1 MMCVFISTSVVILVF
16 SICRFPL
23 PIEYLIS
30 ASFIMIFVSE
40 NGTKGVDSKLI
51 LKHFFVW
58 ILSAVASS
66 FLSAYIYSIV
76 KLIFISDKSPKKSVT
91 RYFAIFSFITIF
103 GCIICFLEAGLFRI
117 HVDIPAYISAVI
129 ALVIGI
135 IGSIIIRIFY
145 VPSLRIRLDKDINE
159 IMIVPNK
166 RSEIL
171 RTRTYIYILTF

>member
-1 MMCVFISTSVVILVF
+1 MCVFISTSIVILIF

-40 NGTKGVDSKLI
+40 NGKKGVDGDLI
-51 LKHFFVW
+51 LKHILVW
-58 ILSAVASS
+58 ILAAVASS

-76 KLIFISDKSPKKSVT
+76 KLIFISDKSPKKSVIK
-91 RYFAIFSFITIF
+91 YFVIFSFITIF
-103 GCIICFLEAGLFRI
+103 GCVICFLEAGLFRI
-117 HVDIPAYISAVI
+117 HVDIPAYISALI
-129 ALVIGI
+129 ALTVGI

-145 VPSLRIRLDKDINE
+145 IPSLRIRLDKDINE
-159 IMIVPNK
+159 VMIVPNK

-171 RTRTYIYILTF
+171 RTRIYINIK